1 MTHRTT
7 ILAAL
12 TLALVATACGGE
24 DTPTPAAA
32 TGSLRVAHLS
42 PGAPAVDF
50 CIAPHGTQTF
60 TGPIMKSL
68 GVTAGLAYTQV
79 TKYLSVNAQQY
90 DVRLVAP
97 NAASCSTPLVA
108 ELPDFTSLPAIP
120 ANGYVTVGAIG
131 VIGNATTPFTLKAY
145 IDESTAPSG
154 KIKLRFVHD
163 SPGTPAVDVGTG
175 TGSSFSPIFEN
186 VSYSNFAAQ
195 GATIDANGYATA
207 NPIDASPTA
216 PVTITARVHGTTTDA
231 LSIPLT
237 APIAAGTVG
246 SAFAVGLLT
255 STATPLQVVLCGDNG
270 PPSGAFSTCLVAPS
284 PPANVRVAHLSP
296 NAPAVDFCLAPTGTT
311 AFQGPVL
318 KGLGVT
324 TGLPY
329 ATVTTYVP
337 LPPAAYDVRLVAPNA
352 ANCSTSLAGLPSF
365 PLPAV
370 ASGGKY
376 TVAAIGLVGG
386 TGAAA
391 FTLKAYADDGSVA
404 ATKEKLRFVHASPGT
419 PAVDVGLGSGT
430 AFTPVFVNVAFGDV
444 AAAGS
449 GALVGANGY
458 ATTDPLTAVTI
469 SARVHGTTADAL
481 VVPGVTLAAG
491 TISTAFAIGEI
502 GGANPLK
509 VLLCGDQP
517 PAGALLSTCA
527 QAP

>member
-1 MTHRTT
+1 MTHRPT

-79 TKYLSVNAQQY
+79 TKYLTVNAQQY

-108 ELPDFTSLPAIP
+108 GLPDFTSLPAIP

-131 VIGNATTPFTLKAY
+131 VIGNATTP
-145 IDESTAPSG
+145 
-154 KIKLRFVHD
+154 
-163 SPGTPAVDVGTG
+163 
-175 TGSSFSPIFEN
+175 
-186 VSYSNFAAQ
+186 
-195 GATIDANGYATA
+195 
-207 NPIDASPTA
+207 
-216 PVTITARVHGTTTDA
+216 
-231 LSIPLT
+231 
-237 APIAAGTVG
+237 
-246 SAFAVGLLT
+246 
-255 STATPLQVVLCGDNG
+255 
-270 PPSGAFSTCLVAPS
+270 
-284 PPANVRVAHLSP
+284 
-296 NAPAVDFCLAPTGTT
+296 
-311 AFQGPVL
+311 
-318 KGLGVT
+318 
-324 TGLPY
+324 
-329 ATVTTYVP
+329 
-337 LPPAAYDVRLVAPNA
+337 
-352 ANCSTSLAGLPSF
+352 
-365 PLPAV
+365 
-370 ASGGKY
+370 
-376 TVAAIGLVGG
+376 
-386 TGAAA
+386 

-430 AFTPVFVNVAFGDV
+430 AFTPVFVNVAFGDA